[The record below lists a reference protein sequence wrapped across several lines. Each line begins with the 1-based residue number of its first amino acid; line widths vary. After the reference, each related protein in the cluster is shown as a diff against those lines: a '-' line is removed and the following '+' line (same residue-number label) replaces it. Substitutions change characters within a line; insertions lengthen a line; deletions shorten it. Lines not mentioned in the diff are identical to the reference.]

1 MNDGLVVAVD
11 VGTGSARAGVYDS
24 SGRLLG
30 RGDRPIAM
38 HNPEPEHAEQSSEDV
53 WRAVA
58 HATRTALKAAGAK
71 PEDVRG
77 VSFDATCSLVVLD
90 ARGPAGQRL
99 DHRRGPLGR
108 DRLARP
114 PRAWPR
120 PTSARAAA
128 TGC

>member
-90 ARGPAGQRL
+90 AEDRPVSVSTTGENRW
-99 DHRRGPLGR
+99 DEIGR
-108 DRLARP
+108 ASCRERARV
-114 PRAWPR
+114 
-120 PTSARAAA
+120 SVV
-128 TGC
+128 GG